1 MIELKGV
8 NKQFVDKQ
16 VLFDINATFLKGKNN
31 LIIGASGGGKS
42 VLMKCMVGLERPETG
57 SISFDN
63 RDILLL
69 EDQDLRDVRREI
81 GMLFQGTALFDSL
94 TVEQNIA
101 FPLQMFSKMSA
112 KEIRE
117 RVNFCLKRVNLENI
131 NEKYPSEISGGMK
144 KRVGIARAIALDIKY
159 LFCDEPNSGLD
170 PITSRLIDELINEIT
185 KEYNI
190 TNVINS
196 HDMKTVFDIGD
207 HIIFLY
213 KGKKWW
219 EGNRSDLNHA
229 IKEIKELGDFINA
242 SYFE

>member
-1 MIELKGV
+1 MIELKNV
-8 NKQFVDKQ
+8 NKSFDARQ
-16 VLFDINATFLKGKNN
+16 VLYDINAQFLSGKNN
-31 LIIGASGGGKS
+31 LIIGSSGGGKS
-42 VLMKCMVGLERPETG
+42 VLMKCMVGLERPENG
-57 SISFDN
+57 QIEFDG
-63 RDILLL
+63 RDILSL
-69 EDQDLRDVRREI
+69 EEQALRDVRREI

-101 FPLQMFSKMSA
+101 FPLEMFSNMTA
-112 KEIRE
+112 AERRE
-117 RVNFCLKRVNLENI
+117 RVNFCLHRVNLVNV
-131 NEKYPSEISGGMK
+131 NNKYPSEISGGMK
-144 KRVGIARAIALDIKY
+144 KRVGIARAIALNIRY

-185 KEYNI
+185 KEYGI

-213 KGKKWW
+213 QGKKWW
-219 EGNRSDLNHA
+219 EGNRADLKHA
-229 IKEIKELGDFINA
+229 QSEIKELDDFIKA